1 MNTMNTPTI
10 CEMQLEK
17 DKSDVLSSGMLG
29 VTQNFSMETGVARL
43 LALALF
49 GD

>member
-29 VTQNFSMETGVARL
+29 VTQNFSMETVARL